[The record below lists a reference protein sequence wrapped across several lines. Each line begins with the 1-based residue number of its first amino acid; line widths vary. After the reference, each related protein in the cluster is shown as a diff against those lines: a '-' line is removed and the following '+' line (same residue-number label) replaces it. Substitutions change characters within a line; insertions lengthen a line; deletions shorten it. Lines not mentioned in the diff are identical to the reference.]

1 VRYAL
6 GATNLE
12 VEVRTDLRLEGALTP
27 EQVAEKYIYLP
38 FEMPAHTRR
47 LDVVLERSQHV
58 VGLDSKDRSLTL
70 ALFDSRGAEF
80 LTGGF
85 RGRADGKRRF
95 FIAPD
100 AATPSFLRGPLQPG
114 AWSLMVQCPPDL
126 KEGALHYDFNLA
138 IETDAEAATSEEAA
152 MPNPGRDLELAVA
165 GGANGR
171 GGRWYKGDLHAHSEH
186 SDGKNSVAEVVG
198 YARSVGLDFFA
209 LTDHNTIS
217 HYEDLVRAS
226 DGSILL
232 IGGEEVTLPGGH
244 ANVWGLED
252 WVEFRTRSS
261 EDVQRV
267 IDNAR
272 ARGSMF
278 SINHAD
284 SPIPWRHN
292 DVTGWQGIEVW
303 NSPWRWYNEPTLVRW
318 QYHLNL
324 GKRIVAVGGS
334 DSHWV
339 PPAEPTQP
347 NLPGEPCTWVYID
360 GPLTQRSVL
369 EAVERGR
376 VVISEAP
383 TGPFIE
389 LRADPGGDGTFSAIA
404 GDLIVPPP
412 DALVRFRL
420 RYRGPEGV
428 HLRVFGRKG
437 IVKEITAPS
446 EEHDEELE
454 LRCEGR
460 DYLRVEVRGF
470 RGRPDRGEVV
480 HALTNPIYW
489 GRWK

>member
-1 VRYAL
+1 MKS
-6 GATNLE
+6 E
-12 VEVRTDLRLEGALTP
+12 LRLEGAMTP
-27 EQVAEKYIYLP
+27 EHVAEKYVYLP
-38 FEMPAHTRR
+38 FDMPAGARR
-47 LDVVLERSQHV
+47 LDVALERSQQV
-58 VGLDSKDRSLTL
+58 AGAETVDRSLTL
-70 ALFDSRGAEF
+70 AVFDARGNEF

-85 RGRADGKRRF
+85 RGRADGKREF

-114 AWSLMVQCPPDL
+114 PWSLMVQCPPDL
-126 KEGALHYDFNLA
+126 KEGALHYDFKL
-138 IETDAEAATSEEAA
+138 TLDVDAEGAPETADE
-152 MPNPGRDLELAVA
+152 MPNPGRDLGLAVA
-165 GGANGR
+165 GGANG
-171 GGRWYKGDLHAHSEH
+171 GEGRWYKGDLHAHSEH
-186 SDGKNSVAEVVG
+186 SDGKNPVDQVVD
-198 YARSVGLDFFA
+198 YARRAGLDYFA

-217 HYEDLVRAS
+217 HWEDLVRLS
-226 DGSILL
+226 NGTMLL
-232 IGGEEVTLPGGH
+232 IGGEEVTMPGGH

-252 WVEFRTRSS
+252 WVEFRTNSS

-292 DVTGWQGIEVW
+292 DVVGWQAIEVW

-324 GKRIVAVGGS
+324 GRRIVVVGGS

-339 PPAEPTQP
+339 PPADATQP
-347 NLPGEPCTWVYID
+347 NLPGEPCTWVYVE

-369 EAVERGR
+369 DAVERGR
-376 VVISEAP
+376 VFVSEAP

-389 LRADPGGDGTFSAIA
+389 LRADGDGDGVFETLP
-404 GDLIVPPP
+404 GDVISPRPSEP
-412 DALVRFRL
+412 VRFHV

-428 HLRVFGRKG
+428 HLRLFNRKG
-437 IVKEITAPS
+437 IVKDITAPS

-454 LRCEGR
+454 LPCQGR
-460 DYLRVEVRGF
+460 DYLRVEVRGY

-489 GRWK
+489 GRWR